1 MQGDEINFRFR
12 CRLPLGGLPPSTSC
26 CAVGSGGDDDVPL
39 FILSRRPQYA
49 RLEQFPFNFSNL
61 NRATQSNSD
70 FLANYYI
77 IRIAAD
83 FCFTT
88 EEAYGGKTDSLL
100 IVWRI

>member
-1 MQGDEINFRFR
+1 MKLTFDFDVVFHLAD
-12 CRLPLGGLPPSTSC
+12 CLPQLLVVLL
-26 CAVGSGGDDDVPL
+26 AVVMMMFPYL
-39 FILSRRPQYA
+39 YFFRRPQYA

-100 IVWRI
+100 IVSRI